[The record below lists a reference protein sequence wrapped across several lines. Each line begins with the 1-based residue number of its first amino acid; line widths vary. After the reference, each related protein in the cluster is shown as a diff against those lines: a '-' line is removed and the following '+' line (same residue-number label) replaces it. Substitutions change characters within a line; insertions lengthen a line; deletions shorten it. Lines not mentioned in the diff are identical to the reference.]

1 MRDGFVFDCARKGS
15 RMFER
20 AERRLERAV
29 ILAAGT
35 GSRLVPQEAFPKPLK
50 RVAGVPLLVR
60 VLRTLQG
67 EGIREAVI
75 IVGYR
80 GDQIRKALLAEP
92 SLGLKLHFV
101 NNERFDRKNGV
112 SLLAAQKFIDQECIL
127 SMDDHL

>member
-1 MRDGFVFDCARKGS
+1 MRDGLIFDCAWKGD
-15 RMFER
+15 RMIDR

-35 GSRLVPQEAFPKPLK
+35 GSRLVASEVFPKPLK

-80 GDQIRKALLAEP
+80 GDHIRKALSRLRA
-92 SLGLKLHFV
+92 
-101 NNERFDRKNGV
+101 
-112 SLLAAQKFIDQECIL
+112 
-127 SMDDHL
+127 